1 MNKIQLEKFI
11 YNKPVE
17 TNQQKILEKL
27 HYQYIRNKEMQNFLI
42 DYFNSSINDAEST
55 ETTENDAEGTETT
68 ENENK

>member
-17 TNQQKILEKL
+17 TNQERILEKL
-27 HYQYIRNKEMQNFLI
+27 HCQYIRNKEMQNFLI
-42 DYFNSSINDAEST
+42 DYFNSSIN
-55 ETTENDAEGTETT
+55 ENENETT